1 MGSYGPAGLVV
12 ISMISVQS
20 GAAVST
26 WMFDEIG
33 PMGTAFARL
42 VWAAVF
48 LLLWAR
54 PRLRGREPGD
64 LRVAATLGAM
74 SAAMTIFYFLAV
86 DRIPLGIA
94 SALQFLGPLGVAV
107 FGLRGRRLDLL
118 WPVLAA
124 VGVLALVRP
133 WEGSADLV
141 GLLFGALSGACL
153 GGYVVFTQKVGDR
166 FAGVDG
172 LALSLTVAALCA
184 APFGLPQAMGH
195 FSATVL
201 VGSAAAALLLPVLPY
216 VLEMVA
222 LRRLTTAAMGTLMS
236 FEPGIA
242 AVVGLA
248 LLSQSMTLLQCF
260 GLLCV
265 VLASIGAVQRGSRP
279 DPAPAPEPLGAP
291 AGVESARG

>member
-1 MGSYGPAGLVV
+1 MRSYGPAGLVV
-12 ISMISVQS
+12 IAMISVQS

-33 PMGTAFARL
+33 PMGTAFTRL
-42 VWAAVF
+42 AWAAVF

-54 PRLRGREPGD
+54 PRLRGRGPGD

-86 DRIPLGIA
+86 ERIPLGVA
-94 SALQFLGPLGVAV
+94 SALEFLGPLGVAI

-118 WPVLAA
+118 WPTLAA
-124 VGVLALVRP
+124 VGVLALARP

-184 APFGLPQAMGH
+184 APFGLPQAVGH
-195 FSATVL
+195 FSTTVV

-242 AVVGLA
+242 AVVGLV

-260 GLLCV
+260 GLVCV
-265 VLASIGAVQRGSRP
+265 VLASIGAVQRGRRP
-279 DPAPAPEPLGAP
+279 DATPEPLDAS
-291 AGVESARG
+291 AGVEAARR